1 MNGEQRA
8 KRRSAYDRL
17 PIKEFGGQNVS
28 IYFSC
33 RLPWLRWTTKARYRA
48 GRQHIHQQASCGKR
62 DRQGRL

>member
-1 MNGEQRA
+1 MHDDTARRLVASRPSQPDAMNGEQRA

-33 RLPWLRWTTKARYRA
+33 RLPWLR
-48 GRQHIHQQASCGKR
+48 
-62 DRQGRL
+62 